1 MDKKTS
7 LITVSEA
14 LRIVLGQT
22 EDFGIEE
29 VDFNLSL
36 GRVLK
41 ESIKADR
48 DLPPF
53 DRVSMDG
60 IALNS
65 KIFNSGQRE
74 YHIENIQPA
83 GSKQLSLEN
92 EANCIEAMTGGILPK
107 GTDAVIPY
115 ELISLEN
122 SVAKV
127 KIDEIRYFQNI
138 HKKGLDRKQGEELI
152 PINTKI
158 SSAEIGVLATVGKNK
173 VKVARNPKIAIIS
186 TGDELVNVDQT
197 PEPYQIR
204 KSNVHTLSALLQ
216 NENLEASIF
225 HITDNKALLK
235 SQITHLLNVFD
246 VLMFSG
252 AVSKGKFDFLPEV
265 LDELGV
271 EKYFHKVK
279 QRPGKPFWF
288 GKKNKATIFAFPGN
302 PVSTF
307 VSCLKY
313 FMPWYLKSQGLDYT
327 NRDHAFLGDDVTF
340 KPELT
345 YFLQV
350 KINNEE
356 GRMMANPVSGNGS
369 GDLANLTL
377 NDAFLEL
384 PADKDLFKKGEIF
397 PIIQYRH

>member
-138 HKKGLDRKQGEELI
+138 HKKR
-152 PINTKI
+152 
-158 SSAEIGVLATVGKNK
+158 IGQE
-173 VKVARNPKIAIIS
+173 
-186 TGDELVNVDQT
+186 TG
-197 PEPYQIR
+197 
-204 KSNVHTLSALLQ
+204 
-216 NENLEASIF
+216 
-225 HITDNKALLK
+225 
-235 SQITHLLNVFD
+235 
-246 VLMFSG
+246 
-252 AVSKGKFDFLPEV
+252 
-265 LDELGV
+265 
-271 EKYFHKVK
+271 
-279 QRPGKPFWF
+279 
-288 GKKNKATIFAFPGN
+288 
-302 PVSTF
+302 
-307 VSCLKY
+307 
-313 FMPWYLKSQGLDYT
+313 
-327 NRDHAFLGDDVTF
+327 
-340 KPELT
+340 
-345 YFLQV
+345 
-350 KINNEE
+350 
-356 GRMMANPVSGNGS
+356 
-369 GDLANLTL
+369 
-377 NDAFLEL
+377 
-384 PADKDLFKKGEIF
+384 
-397 PIIQYRH
+397 